1 MDPMWKNIASE
12 GVWEAPDLHLA
23 GLDLD
28 EALEVREPHVEPELS
43 VAAGC

>member
-28 EALEVREPHVEPELS
+28 EALEGRKPREELELP
-43 VAAGC
+43 VASCC